1 MRGSVQLNDLYDR
14 YSFDDRE
21 GMYEIIKDNI
31 ESTKNAQM
39 PLI

>member
-14 YSFDDRE
+14 YSQEDRNA
-21 GMYEIIKDNI
+21 MYDVIKDNI
-31 ESTKNAQM
+31 ESSKAAQM